1 MVKLIMIRKT
11 IIAIAG
17 DLGSGKSS
25 NADRVA
31 HILEYARFS
40 SGDFAREV
48 AQRHNMT
55 IEDLNLHAE
64 EHPEIDREI
73 DDKVREAGHREKLVI
88 DSRTAF
94 HWIPDSF
101 KVYLKLDPKLAAARI
116 YEQMLQGQRISQHAE
131 SIDDMYEK
139 TIVRRDS
146 ERKRYLTLYN
156 FDSTDTRA
164 FDLVIDTATAP
175 LEKVS
180 ERIIEEYKRWLESK

>member
-1 MVKLIMIRKT
+1 MTKKT
-11 IIAIAG
+11 IITIAG

-25 NADRVA
+25 NADRIA
-31 HILEYARFS
+31 IALGYARFS
-40 SGDFAREV
+40 SGDFARTV
-48 AQRHNMT
+48 AQRHGMT

-64 EHPEIDREI
+64 EHPEIDKEI
-73 DDKVREAGHREKLVI
+73 DDEVKAAGSKENIVI

-116 YEQMLQGQRISQHAE
+116 YEQMLQGQRVSQSADSVDH
-131 SIDDMYEK
+131 MYEQ
-139 TIVRRDS
+139 TIARRDS
-146 ERKRYLTLYN
+146 ERKRYMSLYG
-156 FDSTDTRA
+156 FDSTDTSQ

-180 ERIIEEYKRWLESK
+180 EKIVEEYRKWLGESI